1 MTNVELHPWLSVNI
15 PEPYTKQPINKE
27 LYRRILKAFTTN
39 WDCRYGFYLDDGKI
53 YIYRSDFLLCRF
65 RLNIGEPIAD
75 FQIAA
80 DTQQN
85 AAIIA
90 FENAMESVEHRW
102 YLIADS
108 GEERPANLKYCKYYH
123 GETEC
128 PKQIQNTIAAKFWH
142 GEMMFIVNKLDVN
155 HWKQIAM
162 HTKEDLNEDQL
173 QFISKYSEEQFAII
187 LYIEELYLENLKSVD
202 PLLYSK
208 LTHQ

>member
-1 MTNVELHPWLSVNI
+1 M
-15 PEPYTKQPINKE
+15 
-27 LYRRILKAFTTN
+27 
-39 WDCRYGFYLDDGKI
+39 
-53 YIYRSDFLLCRF
+53 
-65 RLNIGEPIAD
+65 
-75 FQIAA
+75 
-80 DTQQN
+80 
-85 AAIIA
+85 
-90 FENAMESVEHRW
+90 
-102 YLIADS
+102 IADS